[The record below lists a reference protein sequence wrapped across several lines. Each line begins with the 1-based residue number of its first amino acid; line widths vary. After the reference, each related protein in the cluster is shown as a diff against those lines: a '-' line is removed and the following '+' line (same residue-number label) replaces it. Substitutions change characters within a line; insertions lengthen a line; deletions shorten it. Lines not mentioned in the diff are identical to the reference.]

1 MEIKFI
7 TELKEYK
14 QQRMDEMQSKKDLLE
29 KLKLDYQRKLEK
41 SKTLEEEYKLHFDN
55 NIFEALV
62 TQNVQVG
69 DLKCE
74 INKARTQVEIMDI
87 GHLPL
92 KNYEIKK
99 QVDDFV
105 NSFKIE
111 KLKETVLHK
120 KEEYLNSLSEYYEAM
135 YQINST
141 KFEVDELEPI
151 IVQGNKETIKA
162 AFHYPDY
169 YIDIDGC
176 IITKYELNSLKS
188 ACIKKF
194 PGICE

>member
-1 MEIKFI
+1 MEIEFL

-29 KLKLDYQRKLEK
+29 KLKLDYQRKLER
-41 SKTLEEEYKLHFDN
+41 SKLLEKNYKLYFDN
-55 NIFEALV
+55 NIFEELV
-62 TQNVQVG
+62 TQNVQVA

-74 INKARTQVEIMDI
+74 INKTMTQVELMDI

-92 KNYEIKK
+92 KNSEIKK

-135 YQINST
+135 YQISST
-141 KFEVDELEPI
+141 KFEVEELEPI
-151 IVQGNKETIKA
+151 TVQGNKETIKT
-162 AFHYPDY
+162 AFYYPGY
-169 YIDIDGC
+169 NIDIDSC
-176 IITKYELNSLKS
+176 VITKYELNSLKS
-188 ACIKKF
+188 GCIKK
-194 PGICE
+194 

>member
-1 MEIKFI
+1 MEIEFL

-29 KLKLDYQRKLEK
+29 KLKLDYQRKLER
-41 SKTLEEEYKLHFDN
+41 SELLEKNYKLHFDN
-55 NIFEALV
+55 NMFEDLV

-74 INKARTQVEIMDI
+74 IKKTIAQLDLMDI

-92 KNYEIKK
+92 KNSEIKK

-120 KEEYLNSLSEYYEAM
+120 REEYLNSLSEYYEAM

-141 KFEVDELEPI
+141 KFEIDELDPI
-151 IVQGNKETIKA
+151 IVQGNKETLKS
-162 AFHYPDY
+162 AFYYPGY
-169 YIDIDGC
+169 YIDINSSV
-176 IITKYELNSLKS
+176 ITKCELNSLKS
-188 ACIKKF
+188 ACIKK
-194 PGICE
+194 